1 MAEELTTDEQA
12 IWATQARVS
21 DSRAMETLLMPLP
34 VAVAAQAREL
44 AALPGQSGM
53 EYDERLK
60 CAYWLTHQAGG
71 VFVCVTF
78 GYVPDL
84 DAAAKLWTVLS
95 DENSEPSVERLL
107 TVYKQATGIDID
119 ALPLH

>member
-1 MAEELTTDEQA
+1 MC
-12 IWATQARVS
+12 
-21 DSRAMETLLMPLP
+21 LLADAP
-34 VAVAAQAREL
+34 
-44 AALPGQSGM
+44 SGP
-53 EYDERLK
+53 
-60 CAYWLTHQAGG
+60 G

-107 TVYKQATGIDID
+107 TVYKQATVSILTHYRCTEDPR
-119 ALPLH
+119 ALRRVV

>member
-1 MAEELTTDEQA
+1 
-12 IWATQARVS
+12 
-21 DSRAMETLLMPLP
+21 
-34 VAVAAQAREL
+34 
-44 AALPGQSGM
+44 M

-60 CAYWLTHQAGG
+60 CAYWLTQPSGRRLRMRN
-71 VFVCVTF
+71 VRVRFRTWTQ
-78 GYVPDL
+78 PP
-84 DAAAKLWTVLS
+84 KLWTVLS